1 MSRRHTRQQSRNPA
15 LVALVA
21 EGFLS
26 RLAFGVVGFALPLYA
41 RSLGMSLL
49 QIGALATV
57 SGMVAAGL
65 KPVMGAAADRF
76 GLKRTMTVAIALRSL
91 LALCYGLATSAW
103 QLYAVRAGHG
113 LADSARDPAVA
124 ALLAEGGGER
134 KVASAFAWYQTA
146 KTMAGSLG
154 RGAAGLLI
162 TATGGSYG
170 WVFGLAFLLSA
181 LPLGVVARMVR
192 EPDRG
197 PDMRTSHATA
207 QHAAHHDGRRRRTP
221 APDVGRFAVLGFL
234 VAGTSGMLGAL
245 FPILATEY
253 AGLTAAQAGALYLLT
268 PGLALTGPAFGWL
281 ADRSGGRL
289 VLSVRGVSNIAS
301 SFLYLALP
309 TWPGY
314 LAGRAFDDLGK
325 AAYQPA
331 WGSVMARVSA
341 ADRPRRARIM
351 GVLGMGEDVG
361 DIVAPLAAGLLW
373 SLEGAAA
380 VLLARA
386 ALGVVSEVYL
396 WWVTGGSRA
405 RTVSKGAAAPGRP
418 GADAK
423 R

>member
-1 MSRRHTRQQSRNPA
+1 MW
-15 LVALVA
+15 
-21 EGFLS
+21 
-26 RLAFGVVGFALPLYA
+26 
-41 RSLGMSLL
+41 
-49 QIGALATV
+49 
-57 SGMVAAGL
+57 
-65 KPVMGAAADRF
+65 
-76 GLKRTMTVAIALRSL
+76 SL
-91 LALCYGLATSAW
+91 LALCYGLAANSW

-124 ALLAEGGGER
+124 SLLAESGGER

-146 KTMAGSLG
+146 KTTAGSLG
-154 RGAAGLLI
+154 RGTAGLLI

-170 WVFGLAFLLSA
+170 WVFGVAFILSA

-192 EPDRG
+192 EPDRE
-197 PDMRTSHATA
+197 PDVPTSHAV
-207 QHAAHHDGRRRRTP
+207 HHHDAHHATYHEGGRRRTS

-253 AGLTAAQAGALYLLT
+253 AGLTAAEAGALYLLT
-268 PGLALTGPAFGWL
+268 PVLALTGPGFGWL

-289 VLSVRGVSNIAS
+289 VLSVRGLSNVAS
-301 SFLYLALP
+301 SLLYLVVP

-314 LAGRAFDDLGK
+314 LAGRACDDLGK

-331 WGSVMARVSA
+331 WGSVMARVSS
-341 ADRPRRARIM
+341 ADRTRRARIM

-361 DIVAPLAAGLLW
+361 DLVAPLAAGLLW

-386 ALGVVSEVYL
+386 ALGLVSEAYL
-396 WWVTGGSRA
+396 WWVTRGGGA
-405 RTVSKGAAAPGRP
+405 RTVSAHAAPPDRP
-418 GADAK
+418 GADAT